1 MENKANRNQ
10 TGVIF
15 NIQKFSVN
23 DGPGIR
29 TVVFLKGCPLHCAW
43 CANPE
48 SQSTKVQIL
57 WDYKKCIGCH
67 HCLDVCP
74 NKAIQMEG
82 SDIRICHPIC
92 DGCKKCVEECPG
104 HALTYEGETKTVQE
118 VLDVVKQDVV
128 FYEESGGGITL
139 SGGEMLA
146 QPIFAKEL
154 LLAAKEDGLHT
165 ACETTGFA
173 KKETFANVIENID
186 YILMDM
192 KHWNKDK
199 HKQYTGVDNDIILEN
214 MKYAISIGKEVM
226 PRTPVIPNFNDS
238 LEDAKGLADAL
249 NEVGA
254 KKVQL
259 LPFHQF
265 GENKYELL
273 NKDYIFKDTPALHKE
288 DLKEYQDVL
297 IQNGIDAFF

>member
-82 SDIRICHPIC
+82 SDVRICHPIC

-118 VLDVVKQDVV
+118 VLDVVKQDEV

-146 QPIFAKEL
+146 QPVFAKEL

-214 MKYAISIGKEVM
+214 MKYAISIGKEVL